1 MSSSTG
7 APERRLRQM
16 VEALKGKRRLLVL
29 THDNPD
35 PDCIASGWAL
45 TRVVRKVKRMRVD
58 FAYAGIIGRNE
69 NRTLAEVLRVP
80 IRPLHQIDLSSYDS
94 FALVDSQPGTGNNSL
109 PEGVLPTIVID
120 HHPCRELTRSVP
132 FYDVR
137 EEYGA
142 TASMLAEYLEAAQV
156 KVDKRLATAL
166 FYAIK
171 SETQNL
177 GRESSRADF
186 RAFLRFFPL
195 VDNVALSRI
204 EHPPIP
210 RSYFAMFDQAIS
222 GTETHGRVAVTKL
235 GSVSNPDIVAQFAD
249 LIVRMEGI
257 RWAFTIGRYGGDILL
272 SARTNLPHANA
283 GSVIQKVVGKLGKA
297 GGHGMMAGGKVPA
310 AASTPDRA
318 REMEKLLKLRIL
330 KILRA
335 PAAGAQLVAPEVPS
349 GALTR

>member
-120 HHPCRELTRSVP
+120 R
-132 FYDVR
+132 
-137 EEYGA
+137 A
-142 TASMLAEYLEAAQV
+142 TTIMRRRPKAS
-156 KVDKRLATAL
+156 
-166 FYAIK
+166 
-171 SETQNL
+171 
-177 GRESSRADF
+177 
-186 RAFLRFFPL
+186 
-195 VDNVALSRI
+195 
-204 EHPPIP
+204 P
-210 RSYFAMFDQAIS
+210 R
-222 GTETHGRVAVTKL
+222 R
-235 GSVSNPDIVAQFAD
+235 P
-249 LIVRMEGI
+249 
-257 RWAFTIGRYGGDILL
+257 
-272 SARTNLPHANA
+272 
-283 GSVIQKVVGKLGKA
+283 
-297 GGHGMMAGGKVPA
+297 
-310 AASTPDRA
+310 
-318 REMEKLLKLRIL
+318 
-330 KILRA
+330 
-335 PAAGAQLVAPEVPS
+335 
-349 GALTR
+349 